1 MFKKS
6 TNFLHPTG
14 NLASLQLAPAA
25 PPNQSPML
33 ADNKEDNSYV
43 PKFIKPFPKKKKSKR
58 NIENL

>member
-1 MFKKS
+1 
-6 TNFLHPTG
+6 
-14 NLASLQLAPAA
+14 
-25 PPNQSPML
+25 ML